1 MGAVMRRECYLSISE
16 FAEFCKVNRKA
27 LIFYDNIGL
36 FKPALVKPNGYR
48 YYAHWQ
54 IEQISVIRM
63 LSDLGIPLEKIKQ
76 YLQCC
81 DPQRTLQL
89 LREQDQTIENKIEAL
104 RDAQRMLR
112 TRIRLITEGCTAES
126 AFQVVKQKA
135 AFLYLS
141 EPFRCDI
148 REMQDELWNRFSAMC
163 EKEQIPF
170 FYPLSYLVSR
180 EDLEAGSYYMVSHMY
195 YRIENAR
202 KANGVMP
209 GGYYLIGYGNYHY
222 GDSCLLYQQMC
233 DYAAKNDLAIG
244 GNAYEEYILDELT
257 TSCADNFKVKISI
270 HLKD

>member
-1 MGAVMRRECYLSISE
+1 MRREHYLSISE

-63 LSDLGIPLEKIKQ
+63 LSDLGIPLEKIKL

-81 DPQRTLQL
+81 EPQQALQL
-89 LREQDQTIENKIEAL
+89 LHKQNQMIEEKIEAL
-104 RDAQRMLR
+104 RDAQEMLR
-112 TRIRLITEGCTAES
+112 TRIRLITEGYAAENT
-126 AFQVVKQKA
+126 FQVVEQKA
-135 AFLYLS
+135 VLLYMS
-141 EPFRCDI
+141 EPYRCDI
-148 REMQDELWNRFSAMC
+148 REMQDELWNRFNAMC
-163 EKEQIPF
+163 EKERIPF
-170 FYPLSYLVSR
+170 FYPLSYLVSK
-180 EDLEAGSYYMVSHMY
+180 EDLESGSYYMVSHMY

-209 GGYYLIGYGNYHY
+209 AGCYLIGYGNYHY
-222 GDSCLLYQQMC
+222 GDSCLLYQKMC
-233 DYAAKNDLAIG
+233 DYAVRNNLEIG

-257 TSCADNFKVKISI
+257 TSYANEFKVKISI
-270 HLKD
+270 QLKS